1 MSGADMSGIGMS
13 GAENEIEVS
22 RGVRARAILDDP
34 LVAEAFAAIEREC
47 LAEWRRAP
55 ARDVEGRERL
65 WLMLK
70 MAERLRAHFESLIDG
85 GRLAGE
91 RIAALKKERLAGFF
105 R

>member
-1 MSGADMSGIGMS
+1 MRRKARLTP
-13 GAENEIEVS
+13 VS
-22 RGVRARAILDDP
+22 AKTRAILDDP
-34 LVAEAFAAIEREC
+34 LVDEAFAAIEREC

-70 MAERLRAHFESLIDG
+70 MAERLKAHFVNLIDS
-85 GRLAGE
+85 GRLAAE
-91 RIAALKKERLAGFF
+91 RIAQLEKARRGFF

>member
-1 MSGADMSGIGMS
+1 MSGVDD
-13 GAENEIEVS
+13 EVEIS
-22 RGVRARAILDDP
+22 RGQRAQAILDDP
-34 LVAEAFAAIEREC
+34 LVGEAFAAIEREC

-55 ARDVEGRERL
+55 ARDIEGRERL

-70 MAERLRAHFESLIDG
+70 MTERLKAHFVSLIDG

-91 RIAALKKERLAGFF
+91 RVAQLEKTRRGGFF

>member
-1 MSGADMSGIGMS
+1 MSGGSRSVETTDIDG
-13 GAENEIEVS
+13 EVEIS
-22 RGVRARAILDDP
+22 RGIRARAILDDP
-34 LVAEAFAAIEREC
+34 LVGEAFAAIEREC

-70 MAERLRAHFESLIDG
+70 MTERLKAHFVSLIDS

-91 RIAALKKERLAGFF
+91 RVAELGKERRAGFF

>member
-1 MSGADMSGIGMS
+1 MSGIDQVADWAPEHAG
-13 GAENEIEVS
+13 EIA
-22 RGVRARAILDDP
+22 RGQRARAILDDP
-34 LVAEAFAAIEREC
+34 LVGEAFAALERAC
-47 LAEWRRAP
+47 LAEWRAAP

-70 MAERLRAHFESLIDG
+70 MAERLKAHFTSLVDG

-91 RIAALKKERLAGFF
+91 RVAALEKARRGFF

>member
-1 MSGADMSGIGMS
+1 MSGNES
-13 GAENEIEVS
+13 EIEVA
-22 RGVRARAILDDP
+22 RGIRARAILDDP
-34 LVAEAFAAIEREC
+34 LVGEAFATLEREC
-47 LAEWRRAP
+47 LTGWRRAP

-70 MAERLRAHFESLIDG
+70 MAERLRAHFVSLVDN

-91 RIAALKKERLAGFF
+91 HVAQLEKERRAGFF

>member
-1 MSGADMSGIGMS
+1 MSGVDDT
-13 GAENEIEVS
+13 EEVT
-22 RGVRARAILDDP
+22 RGQRAQAILDDP

-70 MAERLRAHFESLIDG
+70 MTERFKAHFLSLIDS

-91 RIAALKKERLAGFF
+91 RIAQLEKTRRNRFF
-105 R
+105 G

>member
-1 MSGADMSGIGMS
+1 MNGIDDTL
-13 GAENEIEVS
+13 EVT
-22 RGVRARAILDDP
+22 RGQRARALLDDP
-34 LVAEAFAAIEREC
+34 LVDEAFAAIEREC

-70 MAERLRAHFESLIDG
+70 MAERFKAHFVNLIDS

-91 RIAALKKERLAGFF
+91 RIAQLEKARRGGLF